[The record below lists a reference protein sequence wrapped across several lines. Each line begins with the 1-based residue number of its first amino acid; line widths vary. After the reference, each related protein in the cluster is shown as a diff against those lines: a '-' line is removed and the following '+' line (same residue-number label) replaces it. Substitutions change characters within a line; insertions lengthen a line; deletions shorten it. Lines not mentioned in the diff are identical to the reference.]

1 MTAPKDLK
9 TLLAMRNGVLEGDY
23 NHFHPKWTD
32 GKEYGFLSSDHAIVA
47 KSKAHIA
54 RGFFE
59 QPSDLSRE
67 RLTQFRKLTLAYN

>member
-9 TLLAMRNGVLEGDY
+9 TLLAMRNGVLEGTTITFIQ
-23 NHFHPKWTD
+23 HGPM
-32 GKEYGFLSSDHAIVA
+32 GKNTA
-47 KSKAHIA
+47 
-54 RGFFE
+54 FFPVTMLLLPNLKLTLQGASE